1 MKSTS
6 IKKFILS
13 LIVAPMILTACDNAE
28 TYTKIDRAGDL
39 GIGEFKKGL
48 EGNSAATDMFANE
61 EYRGVPQMMSLSGE
75 DGRTSNITGNIP
87 VVSVSV
93 NRMVSV
99 RDILFDLADQAEF
112 DLILDPAIDGSIIYT
127 ARNKPFDQ
135 VIAEI
140 ADLSGLKYEFKG
152 RNLRIE
158 IDRPY
163 MKRYHVSYLNMTRG
177 YDSTVTNSVQVGSS
191 DGNGSTYALTSSSE
205 GDFWLDLSANL
216 AQIMGLSER
225 FNYVLRTTGD
235 PDLEVIAVSN
245 APATPASAAPA
256 TDTAVDPTGATTD
269 GAAPADATAEDTTA
283 AADAGA
289 APADATATA
298 AADSGTSDEEELA
311 SFIVNRLAGLVTV
324 YGTERQH
331 RMVEAYLDD
340 IERSVS
346 TQVLIEAKVLEV
358 QLTDEYSNGI
368 DWSTVFRDTLG
379 ITDFSFTAAAP
390 QLVPAQT
397 GAFTFAIQ
405 GADIDLA
412 VEALSRFGTVRALAS
427 PRLTVLNN
435 QSASLNVARNRVFFQ
450 LEIDQTT
457 EEGVTTTDV
466 TSSINTVPEGII
478 INVLPAVNLVK
489 NEVMMSVRPSIT
501 RVDQT
506 VNDPAVAFLNVPG
519 IESEIPVVDVRE
531 IDTVVKMRS
540 GEVAV
545 IGGLMQ
551 DRAASQQEGVPVA
564 AEIPLLGAL
573 FRNQGDR
580 IEKYELVVLLR
591 AVVLDGRSNVHPT
604 DKMLYQ
610 SMGADRRPFKM

>member
-1 MKSTS
+1 M
-6 IKKFILS
+6 KKFILS

-39 GIGEFKKGL
+39 GVGEFKKGL
-48 EGNSAATDMFANE
+48 EANSAATDPFAHE
-61 EYRGVPQMMSLSGE
+61 ENRGVPQMMALSGE
-75 DGRTSNITGNIP
+75 DERTSNITGNIP

-140 ADLSGLKYEFKG
+140 SDLAGLKFEFKG

-158 IDRPY
+158 LDRPY
-163 MKRYHVSYLNMTRG
+163 MKRYHVPYLNLTRG
-177 YDSTVTNSVQVGSS
+177 YDSSVTNSVQIGSS
-191 DGNGSTYALTSSSE
+191 ESNGSTYALTSSSE

-235 PDLEVIAVSN
+235 PNAPVIAV
-245 APATPASAAPA
+245 SAAPA
-256 TDTAVDPTGATTD
+256 TSSSSSA
-269 GAAPADATAEDTTA
+269 A

-289 APADATATA
+289 ASAEDGAAPATDAAAPADGAAPATDASAAAASADTSS
-298 AADSGTSDEEELA
+298 AADSGDEELP
-311 SFIVNRLAGLVTV
+311 SFIVNRLASMVTI
-324 YGTERQH
+324 YGTDRQH

-340 IERSVS
+340 LQRAVS

-368 DWSTVFRDTLG
+368 DWSAVFRDTLG
-379 ITDFSFTAAAP
+379 ITNFSFTAGAP
-390 QLVPAQT
+390 QLVPAQS
-397 GAFTFAIQ
+397 GAFTFAIE

-450 LEIDQTT
+450 LDIDQTT
-457 EEGVTTTDV
+457 EEGVTTTEV
-466 TSSINTVPEGII
+466 TSTINTVPEGII
-478 INVLPAVNLVK
+478 INVLPAVDLNK
-489 NEVMMSVRPSIT
+489 NEVMMSIRPSIT

-506 VNDPAVAFLNVPG
+506 VNDPAVAYLNVPG

-531 IDTVVKMRS
+531 IDTVVKMHS

-551 DRAASQQEGVPVA
+551 DRASSQQEGVPVMG
-564 AEIPLLGAL
+564 EIPLLGAL
-573 FRNQGDR
+573 FHNQGDR
-580 IEKYELVVLLR
+580 VEKYELVVLLR
-591 AVVLDGRSNVHPT
+591 AVVLDGRTNVHPT

-610 SMGADRRPFKM
+610 NMGADRRPFKM